1 MTTYELIAIIASG
14 ISVLMC
20 LIIIIMLKKAGSKGN
35 AEDIA
40 AAIDKASARLEQR
53 LMQEIKSNGEGL
65 RSALLEDNRGTRS
78 ELYQHNQSLVR
89 QINDGIAA
97 SDKAQRESLH
107 NLTEST
113 ANRLEEIRKG
123 VTSSIDQMNTSNQ
136 KSLQS
141 MQETVDEKLSA
152 TINKRFNE
160 SFTAISERLDAVNK
174 GLGEMNN
181 LAQGVGDLKKV
192 LTNVKTRGTWGE
204 MQLGALLEQILNPA
218 QYRANV
224 KVKPRSNDIVEFAIV
239 LPGKQDSKDIYL
251 PIDSKFPIE
260 SYQRLLEAREN
271 GDVTAQ
277 EQQSKSL
284 IAEIKQNARTI
295 RDKYISP
302 PNTTDFAIMY
312 LPTEGLYSFAASDV
326 DLLGYLQREY
336 RITVM
341 GPTTLGAFLN
351 SLQMGFR
358 TLEIQKK
365 TGVVWK
371 AVEGIKK
378 DFGKFG
384 DLLEKTQ
391 KKLDGARDDIFDAV
405 DKTRKIQDKLNKL
418 EIPQEHRESL
428 SFEAEQPT
436 EGVNEQ

>member
-1 MTTYELIAIIASG
+1 MITVYEGIAIALG
-14 ISVLMC
+14 VIS
-20 LIIIIMLKKAGSKGN
+20 IIMMIILTLKVKKQGAAKDKELVEQLKRENEELKKSLIQQLNQSSEA
-35 AEDIA
+35 
-40 AAIDKASARLEQR
+40 
-53 LMQEIKSNGEGL
+53 L

-78 ELYQHNQSLVR
+78 ELAANNQSLIR
-89 QINDGIAA
+89 QINDGIAR
-97 SDKAQRESLH
+97 SDKSQRDSLH
-107 NLTEST
+107 HLQESTES
-113 ANRLEEIRKG
+113 RLDAIRKG
-123 VTSSIDQMNTSNQ
+123 VTDSIDRMNNANRE
-136 KSLQS
+136 SLQS

-174 GLGEMNN
+174 GLGEMNT
-181 LAQGVGDLKKV
+181 LAAGVGDLKRV

-204 MQLGALLEQILNPA
+204 MQLGALLEQILSPQ

-224 KVKPRSNDIVEFAIV
+224 KIKPRSNDIVEFAIV
-239 LPGKQDSKDIYL
+239 LPGKDDNKDIFL

-260 SYQRLLEAREN
+260 SYQRLIDAREN
-271 GDVTAQ
+271 GDAAAQ
-277 EQQSKSL
+277 EAQTKGL
-284 IAEIKQNARTI
+284 IADIKQNARTI
-295 RDKYISP
+295 RDKYIAP
-302 PNTTDFAIMY
+302 PHSTDFAIMY
-312 LPTEGLYSFAASDV
+312 LPTEGLYSFAAADV
-326 DLLGYLQREY
+326 DLLEQLQRDY

-365 TGVVWK
+365 TSAVWK

-391 KKLDGARDDIFDAV
+391 KKLDGARDDIYEAV

-418 EIPQEHRESL
+418 ELPKEQEQAMLEDM
-428 SFEAEQPT
+428 AE
-436 EGVNEQ
+436 